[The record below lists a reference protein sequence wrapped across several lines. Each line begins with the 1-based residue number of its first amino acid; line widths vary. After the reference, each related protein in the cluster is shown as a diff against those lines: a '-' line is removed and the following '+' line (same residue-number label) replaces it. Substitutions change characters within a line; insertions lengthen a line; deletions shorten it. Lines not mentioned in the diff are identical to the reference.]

1 MLLLSRTDKIINF
14 AVVFKICMQSNCVVE
29 RIYNIHEENLYIEK
43 LDNIYK
49 YNNPGQLSDTNGYKI
64 NELEAVYQSLK
75 FMNSYFNNSGTSSK
89 YLHSLVKD
97 KSKNHLDAQNTFL
110 LGYRNNAGNKLSAM
124 LVDGMW
130 WENEAKEFFN
140 ALGAQDASRGFGQ
153 REYRIMLLPD
163 FEGQKSDKSVIAAG
177 DAGKALLDA
186 GVDAIKVGIGPGSI
200 CTTRVVAGVGMPQV
214 SAIYEVRKAI
224 GDEVP
229 LIADGGIKQSG
240 DVAKALAVGAHCVM
254 MGSVLA
260 GTMEGPGDKII
271 HHGRRYVV
279 YRGMGSLEAMKT
291 SKGSRERY
299 GQSDVDDTKKLVPQG
314 IEGMVPYRG
323 ALWEVIHQFTGG
335 LRYSLGYCGTR
346 TIPEL
351 TARAKII
358 RVSAAGLKEAHPHDI
373 LLSKDAPNYMAD
385 N

>member
-1 MLLLSRTDKIINF
+1 
-14 AVVFKICMQSNCVVE
+14 
-29 RIYNIHEENLYIEK
+29 
-43 LDNIYK
+43 
-49 YNNPGQLSDTNGYKI
+49 
-64 NELEAVYQSLK
+64 
-75 FMNSYFNNSGTSSK
+75 
-89 YLHSLVKD
+89 
-97 KSKNHLDAQNTFL
+97 
-110 LGYRNNAGNKLSAM
+110 
-124 LVDGMW
+124 
-130 WENEAKEFFN
+130 
-140 ALGAQDASRGFGQ
+140 
-153 REYRIMLLPD
+153 
-163 FEGQKSDKSVIAAG
+163 
-177 DAGKALLDA
+177 
-186 GVDAIKVGIGPGSI
+186 
-200 CTTRVVAGVGMPQV
+200 MPQV